1 MPNFSFPAHIR
12 LSQICAIV
20 VFACIADKVYPN
32 DVCYYNFNNDA
43 CNYGIAI
50 GVIAFIDCLAFLVVD
65 VMFDQQSNAQV
76 RKYMVV
82 ADFIFS
88 VMWSIMWFVG
98 FCFLTDMWRRTDRGL
113 LSGDTI
119 NNAQAAIAFSF
130 FSIVIWVRSRDLMDI
145 RVQNYPERKNLCKKN
160 CAFSR
165 NITICAELICAT
177 VTPSLLCNGV
187 MPVLVHVVLH
197 TFRCL
202 LAPCWSSS
210 GMLFAIALSFFILS
224 FFRCFHFSVGNYYA
238 GA

>member
-1 MPNFSFPAHIR
+1 MDSYGDSSSSGERFNPLLFVQKPRVILR
-12 LSQICAIV
+12 LIGIICAIV

-130 FSIVIWVRSRDLMDI
+130 FSIVIWV
-145 RVQNYPERKNLCKKN
+145 
-160 CAFSR
+160 A
-165 NITICAELICAT
+165 
-177 VTPSLLCNGV
+177 
-187 MPVLVHVVLH
+187 
-197 TFRCL
+197 
-202 LAPCWSSS
+202 LA
-210 GMLFAIALSFFILS
+210 ALSYLQYHKGLRDFFPS
-224 FFRCFHFSVGNYYA
+224 DSRETGTSSDHNYSSIPGQHDPYESYQKPQFA
-238 GA
+238 DEKLETS